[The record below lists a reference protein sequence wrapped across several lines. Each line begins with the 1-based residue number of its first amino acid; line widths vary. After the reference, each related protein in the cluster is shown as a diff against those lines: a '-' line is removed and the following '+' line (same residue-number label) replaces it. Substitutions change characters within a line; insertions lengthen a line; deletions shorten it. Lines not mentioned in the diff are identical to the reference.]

1 MTLRIGID
9 VGGTHTDA
17 VLIDG
22 TRVRAS
28 VKAATTADI
37 ESGVIDAL
45 QRLLAV
51 DGFAA
56 SAVRAVMIGTTQ
68 FTNAVV
74 ERRELTP
81 SAIVRIALPTGRMV
95 PPKIDWPTDLA
106 AALGD
111 HVFMIHGGRLFD
123 GRPLA
128 PARDDEADAVIDTIA
143 ARGLDCVAVAS
154 VFAPIDAE
162 PEHAFAARLRERL
175 PHVRVVLSSEFGRIG
190 LLERENAALLNAAL
204 LPFADRVVDG
214 FERALAARGLDCP
227 LFISQND
234 GTLMNTASAR
244 RFPALTFA
252 SGPTNSLRGAGL
264 LTGERHA
271 VVVDI
276 GGTTSDIGVLRDGFP
291 RESNLG
297 VAIAGVRTG
306 FRMPDILTLG
316 IGGGSLV
323 SADGDHIGPRS
334 VGHRLLEAGRAFGG
348 DTLTATDL
356 AIAAG
361 HLDLGDRQRL
371 ADLPAA
377 AVRRGLATIAARIDE
392 AIDRMRS
399 SREPVTVILVGGG
412 TALLSEPL
420 TSAGRIL
427 KPEQA
432 AVANAIGAAHAE
444 VGAEAERLVPVA
456 ERATAL
462 ADLEQQA
469 KQRVAAAGARTETI
483 RITDVDET
491 PVSYMAVPT
500 LRLRVKAVGPLD
512 LEALTHG

>member
-17 VLIDG
+17 VLLDG
-22 TRVRAS
+22 ERVRTS

-45 QRLLAV
+45 QRLLAA
-51 DGFAA
+51 DRFDAQN
-56 SAVRAVMIGTTQ
+56 VRAVMIGTTQ

-81 SAIVRIALPTGRMV
+81 SAIVRIALPTGRLV
-95 PPKIDWPTDLA
+95 PPKVDWPGDLA

-111 HVFMIHGGRLFD
+111 HVFMIHGGRLYD

-128 PARDDEADAVIDTIA
+128 PARDDEADAVIDAIA
-143 ARGLDCVAVAS
+143 ARELTCVAVAS
-154 VFAPIDAE
+154 VFAPADAE
-162 PEHAFAARLRERL
+162 PEHAFAERLQQRL
-175 PHVRVVLSSEFGRIG
+175 PHVRVVRSCEFGRIG

-204 LPFADRVVDG
+204 LPFADRVIDG

-227 LFISQND
+227 LYISQND
-234 GTLMNTASAR
+234 GTLMDTAAAR

-297 VAIAGVRTG
+297 VAIAGVRTS

-323 SADGDHIGPRS
+323 GAEGGRIGPRS
-334 VGHRLLEAGRAFGG
+334 VGHRLLQTGRAFGG

-361 HLDLGDRQRL
+361 HLDLGDRHRL
-371 ADLPAA
+371 ADLPSAT
-377 AVRRGLATIAARIDE
+377 VRRGLATIAARIDE
-392 AIDRMRS
+392 AVDRMRS

-420 TSAGRIL
+420 SSAARTL
-427 KPEQA
+427 RPEHA

-444 VGAEAERLVPVA
+444 VGAEAERIVPVA
-456 ERATAL
+456 ERAIAL
-462 ADLEQQA
+462 DELERQA
-469 KQRVAAAGARTETI
+469 RQRVAAAGARKDLI
-483 RITDVDET
+483 RINDVDET
-491 PVSYMAVPT
+491 AVSYMAVPT
-500 LRLRVKAVGPLD
+500 VRLRVKAVGPLD
-512 LEALTHG
+512 LEALAHG